1 VTGPE
6 SGQGVSLLIVTTED
20 MMKFKVNELH
30 LELSYLLTVCHHAG
44 VTTIRLPCVLVDD
57 DLRVTTNV
65 KRLDPKLDS
74 DAHAID
80 EGLIFHHVVCHAEI

>member
-6 SGQGVSLLIVTTED
+6 SGQGVSLLTVTTED

-30 LELSYLLTVCHHAG
+30 LELSYLLIVCRHAG

-57 DLRVTTNV
+57 DLKVTTDV
-65 KRLDPKLDS
+65 KRLDPELDS
-74 DAHAID
+74 DAQAID
-80 EGLIFHHVVCHAEI
+80 EGLIFDHVVCHAEI